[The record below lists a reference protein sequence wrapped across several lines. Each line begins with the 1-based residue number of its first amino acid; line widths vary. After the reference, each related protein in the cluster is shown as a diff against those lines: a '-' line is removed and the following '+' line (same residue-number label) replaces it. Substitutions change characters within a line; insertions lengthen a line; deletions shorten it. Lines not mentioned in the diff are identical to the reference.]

1 MAQNLSSRGNI
12 ALVLLGEVPALG
24 PFFKKKEEALNASR
38 PLLQK
43 IDGLIEA
50 GYIHSYKIIFK
61 RQKNNCYTL
70 VVKNR
75 AMAVNILFD
84 IDELLLRRFQKVFRS
99 LFILTCFYGMAEK
112 PECLAV
118 TEGLGA
124 VLYFCNCVNGFF
136 QSK

>member
-1 MAQNLSSRGNI
+1 LAQNLSSGGSI

-24 PFFKKKEEALNASR
+24 PFFKKKEEAICASR

-43 IDGLIEA
+43 IDRLI
-50 GYIHSYKIIFK
+50 GTGCVHPYQITFK
-61 RQKNNCYTL
+61 WQMNRCYTL
-70 VVKNR
+70 VIKSR
-75 AMAVNILFD
+75 AITVNVLFD

-99 LFILTCFYGMAEK
+99 LFILTCFYGFAEN

-124 VLYFCNCVNGFF
+124 VLYSCLDLSGFF
-136 QSK
+136 